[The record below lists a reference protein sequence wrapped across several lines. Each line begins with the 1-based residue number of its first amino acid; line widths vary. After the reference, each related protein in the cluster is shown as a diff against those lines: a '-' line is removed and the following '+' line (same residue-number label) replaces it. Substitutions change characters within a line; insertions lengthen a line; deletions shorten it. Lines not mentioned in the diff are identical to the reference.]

1 MPIFFL
7 DKAPEGAQ
15 AVISGADAKHIS
27 RVLRMRVGEPITLC
41 DQQGYDYHGE
51 IARIMDDAVLIS
63 VAKQVK
69 SVSEPTV
76 QVHLF
81 QAMPK
86 SDKMELII
94 QKSVELGVTE
104 ITPVFT
110 KRCVSRPDARS
121 MAKKLERYQ
130 KIALE
135 AAKQSGRARIPVIH
149 EAVNFS
155 LALQQMAEYDL
166 PLLFY
171 ERAQSSL
178 KDILLKG
185 FSSASILIGSEGGFE
200 EWEAEQAMLAGCQTV
215 SLGPRILR
223 CETAP
228 LAALSVLMF
237 SSGNL

>member
-1 MPIFFL
+1 MPRFFL
-7 DKAPEGAQ
+7 SCPPDRNQ
-15 AVISGADAKHIS
+15 AVITGADARHIA

-41 DQQGYDYHGE
+41 DQQGYDYYGE
-51 IARIMDDAVLIS
+51 IARILDDAVLIN
-63 VAKQVK
+63 VTQQVK

-94 QKSVELGVTE
+94 QKSVELGVSE

-110 KRCVSRPDARS
+110 KRCVSRPDAHA
-121 MAKKLERYQ
+121 MAKKVERYQ
-130 KIALE
+130 KIAVE
-135 AAKQSGRARIPVIH
+135 AAKQSGRARVPVIH

-155 LALQQMAEYDL
+155 PALQQMTEYDL

-171 ERAQSSL
+171 ERAQSSC
-178 KDILLKG
+178 KEILSKG

-200 EWEAEQAMLAGCQTV
+200 EWEAEQAMLAGCQIV

-228 LAALSVLMF
+228 LTVLSVLMF